1 MENEQAKEQ
10 CEKLQAVKNTTK
22 NKDAQK
28 ALDKKIAQIGK
39 EVKK

>member
-1 MENEQAKEQ
+1 MENEQAKKQ
-10 CEKLQAVKNTTK
+10 CEKLDAIKNTTK

-28 ALDKKIAQIGK
+28 AIDKKKQQIGK